1 MARKDQNPGLDRSFL
16 VIGVAKLVN
25 EGSSIPT
32 QIRSFRPF
40 LFVALFQG
48 GGSEERAH
56 DRATHLD
63 PSLNAF
69 QKVPAKSQWS
79 SRLIL

>member
-1 MARKDQNPGLDRSFL
+1 LDELL
-16 VIGVAKLVN
+16 VPVSDGDFGYTGNLSHFAL
-25 EGSSIPT
+25 GSSLAT